1 MPNIQVNK
9 SAEKRVR
16 QDKRKRAHNRLIK
29 GYVRD
34 MMRQVRNTTDAKSA
48 EEALP
53 HAYSVLD
60 KAAKK
65 GVIHRK
71 TSARYKSRLTARANR
86 MKAETAT

>member
-1 MPNIQVNK
+1 VPNTQVDK

-16 QDKRKRAHNRLIK
+16 QDKRKRAHNRLMR

-34 MMRQVRNTTDAKSA
+34 MMRQVRSISEEGPAV
-48 EEALP
+48 EALP

-65 GVIHRK
+65 GGIHKK
-71 TSARYKSRLTARANR
+71 TSARLKSRIAVRANR
-86 MKAETAT
+86 LGGSAE